1 MMGFSAEQGVIAA
14 PARSHRNARRPKFCL
29 LHQCVIARIRGI
41 DAFR

>member
-1 MMGFSAEQGVIAA
+1 MGFSAEQRVIAA
-14 PARSHRNARRPKFCL
+14 PARSHRNAHRPRLFL